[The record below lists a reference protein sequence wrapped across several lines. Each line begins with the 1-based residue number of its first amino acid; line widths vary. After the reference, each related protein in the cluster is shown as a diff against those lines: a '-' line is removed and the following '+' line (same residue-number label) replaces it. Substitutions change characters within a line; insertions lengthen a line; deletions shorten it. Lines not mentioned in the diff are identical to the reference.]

1 MAIPAEKMKLMLPHL
16 VPLASQAAEILQEI
30 QPLTGDGRYVFPSA
44 RTKKRPMSN
53 NTVLAALRRMGFEKS
68 EMTGHGFRAMA
79 RTMLDEVLNVRPDFI
94 VFQPCS
100 KSDSMFIFWEYS

>member
-1 MAIPAEKMKLMLPHL
+1 
-16 VPLASQAAEILQEI
+16 
-30 QPLTGDGRYVFPSA
+30 
-44 RTKKRPMSN
+44 MSN

-94 VFQPCS
+94 VLQPCS
-100 KSDSMFIFWEYS
+100 KIGSMFIFWEYY